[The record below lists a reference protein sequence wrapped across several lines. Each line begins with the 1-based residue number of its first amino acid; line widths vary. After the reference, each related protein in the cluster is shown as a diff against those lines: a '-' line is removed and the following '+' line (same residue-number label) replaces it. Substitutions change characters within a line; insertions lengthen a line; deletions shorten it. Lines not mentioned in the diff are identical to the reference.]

1 MPPFHAVLFD
11 MDGTLVDTEPLWQ
24 RAEYAIM
31 AEHGVTWTDA
41 DQAHCLGGSTDRV
54 TRYMVDLVAATGSTP
69 PDPQFLAARFLEVM
83 LAQLRSQPPEP
94 QPGVARM
101 LREVRQ
107 SGVPTALVSSS
118 SRPLMDAV
126 LSAIGSEWF
135 DVTVSADDVVRHKP
149 DPLPYLQA
157 AATLGVD
164 AAWCFAIE
172 DSPTGAASAS
182 AAGSFVLAVE
192 HMAVIEPRPRRIVT
206 GTLSGIGIHEM
217 SDMFRPPQG

>member
-24 RAEYAIM
+24 RAEHAIM
-31 AEHGVTWTDA
+31 ADYGVTWTDA

-54 TRYMVDLVAATGSTP
+54 TRYMADLVAANGRTA
-69 PDPQFLAARFLEVM
+69 PDPERLADRFLEVM
-83 LAQLRSQPPEP
+83 LVQLRSHPPEP
-94 QPGVARM
+94 QPGVSRL

-107 SGVPTALVSSS
+107 SGVPSALVSSS

-135 DVTVSADDVVRHKP
+135 DLTVSADDVVRHKP

-157 AATLGVD
+157 AAALGVD
-164 AAWCFAIE
+164 AAWCFVIE

-182 AAGSFVLAVE
+182 AAGSFVLAIE
-192 HMAVIEPRPRRIVT
+192 HMAVIEPWPRRVIT
-206 GTLSGIGIHEM
+206 GTLSGIGIDEM
-217 SDMFRPPQG
+217 AELFQPPG